1 MLWTSVANNTGQDSI
16 AILDAYTFE
25 QLSAYKHNATLFI
38 DKDTFIKVLDQTT
51 YQLVGGRQ
59 RIETGTLCGDRYH
72 LKLLEWQIVDS
83 KIYSI
88 HIKFE
93 AWNQQYKIDIEYKA
107 LVNNDNPGGRGLGL
121 KVFEQISHYE
131 AVLYGKREEN

>member
-1 MLWTSVANNTGQDSI
+1 
-16 AILDAYTFE
+16 
-25 QLSAYKHNATLFI
+25 
-38 DKDTFIKVLDQTT
+38 
-51 YQLVGGRQ
+51 Q
-59 RIETGTLCGDRYH
+59 RIETGTLCGNRYH
-72 LKLLEWQIVDS
+72 LKLLECQIVDS

-88 HIKFE
+88 HTKIE

-131 AVLYGKREEN
+131 AVLYGK

>member
-1 MLWTSVANNTGQDSI
+1 
-16 AILDAYTFE
+16 
-25 QLSAYKHNATLFI
+25 
-38 DKDTFIKVLDQTT
+38 
-51 YQLVGGRQ
+51 Q

-88 HIKFE
+88 HTKVE

-107 LVNNDNPGGRGLGL
+107 LVNNDNSGGRGLVL
-121 KVFEQISHYE
+121 KVFEPISHCD
-131 AVLYGKREEN
+131 AVLYGKREENWLILEQDLTEHGFSK